1 MTKILYMV
9 VPCYNEELVLDETS
23 ERLKAKYEQLISNNI
38 ISPKSRV
45 VYVNDG
51 SKDKTWEKIQSNK
64 GQSWNKP
71 GI

>member
-38 ISPKSRV
+38 IS
-45 VYVNDG
+45 
-51 SKDKTWEKIQSNK
+51 
-64 GQSWNKP
+64 
-71 GI
+71 

>member
-38 ISPKSRV
+38 ISPKVELSMLMMAQKIRLGKNSR
-45 VYVNDG
+45 
-51 SKDKTWEKIQSNK
+51 KT
-64 GQSWNKP
+64 
-71 GI
+71 